1 MKCNHCQSQSI
12 NIVTKNSGEKIY
24 HCQNCGYNF
33 TKEEISKKIT
43 VAKEFAPGQEPKEYQ
58 NRVNLD
64 GTIVQAVLEV
74 TYAVVKGLF

>member
-12 NIVTKNSGEKIY
+12 NIITKNSGEKIY

-43 VAKEFAPGQEPKEYQ
+43 LAKEFAPGQEPKEYQ
-58 NRVNLD
+58 NSVGTD
-64 GTIVQAVLEV
+64 TIVQGALAVAD
-74 TYAVVKGLF
+74 AVVKGFF